1 MRAKHCL
8 IKPAATGRYVATICV
23 TARYVN
29 ARSKL

>member
-8 IKPAATGRYVATICV
+8 IKTATTGRSVATICV

-29 ARSKL
+29 VRSKL